1 LLCACVAHSASVLIL
16 NKADIV
22 TPTEYESCRAVIEAF
37 NQRTQPIRS
46 EYGAVDVSSLIDAPQ
61 AGAGSL
67 PNPHEV
73 LSSRRW
79 LQNLTSAGAVEAT
92 PEATFSTFVYER
104 RRPFHPLKLR
114 WFVMHKYHTL
124 QILRSKG
131 FCWMATRNDF
141 QGEWSGAGAALTVDS
156 MCRWYSSLSEQE
168 WVRAGLSAS
177 ARTACE
183 AKCLGDHGDR
193 RQELVFIGMDA
204 LDEAAIVKE
213 LDACLVDEDQMDGGA
228 ERWASFDDPWSDWSI
243 TTVESKM
250 ESSTRDAVAEREK
263 FKVSLWMEREQHQAG
278 QTVSADAPTEIRK
291 AFEEFRQIGETQAEA
306 GELEKALVA
315 WCAFLDSRR

>member
-1 LLCACVAHSASVLIL
+1 VAHSASVLIL

-278 QTVSADAPTEIRK
+278 QTVSADAPTEIRI

>member
-1 LLCACVAHSASVLIL
+1 
-16 NKADIV
+16 
-22 TPTEYESCRAVIEAF
+22 
-37 NQRTQPIRS
+37 
-46 EYGAVDVSSLIDAPQ
+46 
-61 AGAGSL
+61 
-67 PNPHEV
+67 
-73 LSSRRW
+73 
-79 LQNLTSAGAVEAT
+79 
-92 PEATFSTFVYER
+92 
-104 RRPFHPLKLR
+104 
-114 WFVMHKYHTL
+114 
-124 QILRSKG
+124 
-131 FCWMATRNDF
+131 
-141 QGEWSGAGAALTVDS
+141 
-156 MCRWYSSLSEQE
+156 
-168 WVRAGLSAS
+168 
-177 ARTACE
+177 
-183 AKCLGDHGDR
+183 
-193 RQELVFIGMDA
+193 MDA

-315 WCAFLDSRR
+315 WDEALLIKGLNDAVPVSSIAAVNEYEAQLLMEMGDYYG